1 MYQRGCHRTD
11 FLEIDR
17 GDFHNCLARNANII
31 LKPDKNMGHLA
42 AGDSKFAIEA
52 FLCNSEYVYFAV
64 SDV

>member
-17 GDFHNCLARNANII
+17 GDFLNCLARNATIS

-42 AGDSKFAIEA
+42 AGDSKFAIETL
-52 FLCNSEYVYFAV
+52 LCNTVYAYFSV
-64 SDV
+64 SDM